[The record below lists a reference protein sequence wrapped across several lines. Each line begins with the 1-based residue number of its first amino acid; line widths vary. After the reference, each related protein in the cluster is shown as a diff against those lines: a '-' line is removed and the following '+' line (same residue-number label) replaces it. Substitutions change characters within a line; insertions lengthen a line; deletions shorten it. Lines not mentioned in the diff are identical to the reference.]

1 MPSAGVLQREILA
14 GVTIQEALIG
24 VAALVVIL
32 TIWNRIARANM
43 KLPGGR

>member
-1 MPSAGVLQREILA
+1 MPSAGVLHREILA
-14 GVTIQEALIG
+14 GVTLQEVLIG
-24 VAALVVIL
+24 LAAMVIVL